1 MVLPVSSH
9 LPWSSP
15 CAPRLDFPNLL
26 FSEQFSYD
34 TAEFTLCYGLH
45 DCSPSFEDF
54 IHPLSTLHYCNAPD
68 LATRL
73 TGDYRGRTY
82 TDRHG
87 PASLDTRASKKPQ
100 EITFLWFLSAEMYYK
115 ICQLHLS
122 NTRQYQRWN
131 RFSAIQSSFGKII
144 SCLYKQMIS
153 QLHAQLQNPM
163 IFLHH

>member
-1 MVLPVSSH
+1 MVYPVSSH

-26 FSEQFSYD
+26 FSEQFIYD
-34 TAEFTLCYGLH
+34 TAEFTLCYGLY

-73 TGDYRGRTY
+73 TGDYRDRTY

-87 PASLDTRASKKPQ
+87 PALLDTRAPTKKSWYAIEYPTLRHTM
-100 EITFLWFLSAEMYYK
+100 IHF
-115 ICQLHLS
+115 HS
-122 NTRQYQRWN
+122 NHVQIIKLQYFFCRSYDIMLIHIKCHSIRHGGLCTR
-131 RFSAIQSSFGKII
+131 
-144 SCLYKQMIS
+144 
-153 QLHAQLQNPM
+153 P
-163 IFLHH
+163 

>member
-87 PASLDTRASKKPQ
+87 PASLDTRTQKRIPCFQ
-100 EITFLWFLSAEMYYK
+100 EILFEYYLLFGRK
-115 ICQLHLS
+115 LVVGFVLKPLQPIILLVLFIQRLH
-122 NTRQYQRWN
+122 RRE
-131 RFSAIQSSFGKII
+131 
-144 SCLYKQMIS
+144 LYAGILDIPPS
-153 QLHAQLQNPM
+153 GSVELRNLC
-163 IFLHH
+163 F